1 MMNQRI
7 RRQVQSTQRKRQLQ
21 QQKNKINSRR
31 LAQFLTESQ

>member
-21 QQKNKINSRR
+21 HRKNKINSRR
-31 LAQFLTESQ
+31 LAQFLTENQ